1 MSMFSL
7 LRKLWM
13 AASEHRSSVFLIITF
28 MGGCFCFLAMS
39 TDSKLEHTIVGDA
52 MRNGPETRIA
62 FAASI
67 SLAIPVF
74 ANLLVDFYLD
84 NIGIAAKTT
93 TKSTSSNS
101 KDILT
106 KPEKLIFMLGIVL
119 PPIVSCFS
127 GWNKATLLFT
137 CAMAMQQQFV
147 FGVMM
152 TSLNRFDA
160 NYFPTSLAYFQILVV
175 TAASIVKPYAFNISA
190 AMSLIFGNKLPSYAF
205 QLYGSWCSICML
217 FFLVT
222 FWLSSVLVARV
233 CGEKVKSQY
242 YRWPSW
248 CYLHHY
254 VQSMKTTTATTTKT
268 QKNIS
273 SGGPSDGVFLYFRI
287 TYCLTIM
294 TWMLLTGSIH
304 VGHIFY
310 QFDDNELMLYIVP
323 FVIFQLSVLFFDIRL
338 VKHESIS
345 ALLALIEAK
354 KTYVRYI
361 SHELRTPLS
370 AANAGLQMLQEE
382 LTSTASTNPVD
393 EERLDTLNDVCSAIA
408 TTVDILND
416 LLMFEKMER

>member
-7 LRKLWM
+7 QKLGVV
-13 AASEHRSSVFLIITF
+13 ASEHRTSVYLFIIVV
-28 MGGCFCFLAMS
+28 GGCLCFLAML
-39 TDSKLEHTIVGDA
+39 TDSKLENTILNDT
-52 MRNGPETRIA
+52 MRHGPMTRIA

-67 SLAIPVF
+67 SLAIPIF
-74 ANLLVDFYLD
+74 LNLFVDFYLD
-84 NIGIAAKTT
+84 NVGVAAKKKTT
-93 TKSTSSNS
+93 TQSTSSNS

-127 GWNKATLLFT
+127 GWNKATLLFA
-137 CAMAMQQQFV
+137 CAIAMQEQFM
-147 FGVMM
+147 FGIMM

-160 NYFPTSLAYFQILVV
+160 NYFPTSLAYAVIVTI
-175 TAASIVKPYAFNISA
+175 TAATIVRPYGTNACA
-190 AMSLIFGNKLPSYAF
+190 ATSMDVCNHLPTFSLH
-205 QLYGSWCSICML
+205 LYLAESVGCIILFLGS
-217 FFLVT
+217 

-248 CYLHHY
+248 CCLGNH
-254 VQSMKTTTATTTKT
+254 VQTMKTTTNT
-268 QKNIS
+268 QKIIS
-273 SGGPSDGVFLYFRI
+273 SGSPVDDGLLYFRI
-287 TYCLTIM
+287 IYCLTIIA
-294 TWMLLTGSIH
+294 WMIL
-304 VGHIFY
+304 VGTVHSVFN

-323 FVIFQLSVLFFDIRL
+323 FVIFELSVLFFDIRL
-338 VKHESIS
+338 VKHESVS

-370 AANAGLQMLQEE
+370 AANSGLQMLQEE

-393 EERLDTLNDVCSAIA
+393 EERLDILNDVCSAIS

-416 LLMFEKMER
+416 LLTFEKVER